1 MANYTKVFDNPY
13 PSGWENLPS
22 ENTPITAEALQ
33 EHTDAISHIE
43 DYLNDNPIKDATD
56 VSWNQIQTSG
66 DKIAEIT
73 IDGKKQNVFAPQQQ
87 GGASTWSEVAEKPF
101 STIGNGLRV
110 QNDVLQSTD
119 LSGTRA
125 EFDAIKDS
133 LPDGSAFDTTD
144 ETVGGMV
151 AQGIFVDTSRI
162 IYSHGDTT
170 TPTSWVATEDG
181 WMVIQLMSANKTG
194 AQVSVNGGLVAS
206 NATDNWVGFPI
217 LLNKG
222 DVVTY
227 RASDSARHYAVTV
240 YGLKKTGITVQAEE
254 NYSTEEQVIGTWI
267 DGKPLYRKVLNVGHN
282 IPINHSVAELNINK
296 CIKCDGFSANY
307 GNLPNITQYTDYTT
321 TLVYSASSKT
331 IQVRKGNYVTI
342 DDDIFVIIEYTKTTD

>member
-43 DYLNDNPIKDATD
+43 NYLNDNPIKDATD

-73 IDGKKQNVFAPQQQ
+73 IDGQKQNVFAPQQK

-101 STIGNGLRV
+101 STIGSGLRV

-119 LSGTRA
+119 LSGTKA

-144 ETVGGMV
+144 ENVGGGSNIELKLIPFTPV
-151 AQGIFVDTSRI
+151 SNSNYTNVNCKAYLYGKILVGFISFNVVTANGSGSTQVGTFEGIEFVDDS
-162 IYSHGDTT
+162 G
-170 TPTSWVATEDG
+170 
-181 WMVIQLMSANKTG
+181 MSST
-194 AQVSVNGGLVAS
+194 VN
-206 NATDNWVGFPI
+206 VG
-217 LLNKG
+217 
-222 DVVTY
+222 
-227 RASDSARHYAVTV
+227 
-240 YGLKKTGITVQAEE
+240 
-254 NYSTEEQVIGTWI
+254 YSTNYKTQAVVRPTPNTNRIG
-267 DGKPLYRKVLNVGHN
+267 L
-282 IPINHSVAELNINK
+282 HSGQNSTN
-296 CIKCDGFSANY
+296 NY
-307 GNLPNITQYTDYTT
+307 MGTFIA
-321 TLVYSASSKT
+321 LVK
-331 IQVRKGNYVTI
+331 
-342 DDDIFVIIEYTKTTD
+342 

>member
-73 IDGKKQNVFAPQQQ
+73 IDGQKQNVFAPQQR

-101 STIGNGLRV
+101 STIGGGLRV

-119 LSGTRA
+119 LSGTKA

-144 ETVGGMV
+144 ENVGGGQ
-151 AQGIFVDTSRI
+151 AQE
-162 IYSHGDTT
+162 IY
-170 TPTSWVATEDG
+170 DG
-181 WMVIQLMSANKTG
+181 
-194 AQVSVNGGLVAS
+194 
-206 NATDNWVGFPI
+206 
-217 LLNKG
+217 
-222 DVVTY
+222 
-227 RASDSARHYAVTV
+227 
-240 YGLKKTGITVQAEE
+240 EE
-254 NYSTEEQVIGTWI
+254 RVIGTWFS
-267 DGKPLYRKVLNVGHN
+267 KPLYRKA
-282 IPINHSVAELNINK
+282 IQYTNINALVTWINTNIVGIDK
-296 CIKCDGFSANY
+296 AINIKGFGYGSDSCIPLPFSGSDGYIELGYFNSNTSILIRCSNQTILNNY
-307 GNLPNITQYTDYTT
+307 KNGYLI
-321 TLVYSASSKT
+321 L
-331 IQVRKGNYVTI
+331 
-342 DDDIFVIIEYTKTTD
+342 EYTKTTD

>member
-1 MANYTKVFDNPY
+1 MANYTKVFNNPY

-73 IDGKKQNVFAPQQQ
+73 IDGQKQNVFAPQQQ

-101 STIGNGLRV
+101 STIGSGLRV

-144 ETVGGMV
+144 ENVGGGSFRKLDRSNVQIIQTSSAILNYTPQSDGVLDIISSTDTLSFV
-151 AQGIFVDTSRI
+151 AISENGNIFGAIGNTNSFEVYKD
-162 IYSHGDTT
+162 
-170 TPTSWVATEDG
+170 
-181 WMVIQLMSANKTG
+181 KT
-194 AQVSVNGGLVAS
+194 
-206 NATDNWVGFPI
+206 
-217 LLNKG
+217 
-222 DVVTY
+222 
-227 RASDSARHYAVTV
+227 
-240 YGLKKTGITVQAEE
+240 
-254 NYSTEEQVIGTWI
+254 
-267 DGKPLYRKVLNVGHN
+267 
-282 IPINHSVAELNINK
+282 
-296 CIKCDGFSANY
+296 
-307 GNLPNITQYTDYTT
+307 YTT
-321 TLVYSASSKT
+321 SDN
-331 IQVRKGNYVTI
+331 VRYVRFTPYI
-342 DDDIFVIIEYTKTTD
+342 